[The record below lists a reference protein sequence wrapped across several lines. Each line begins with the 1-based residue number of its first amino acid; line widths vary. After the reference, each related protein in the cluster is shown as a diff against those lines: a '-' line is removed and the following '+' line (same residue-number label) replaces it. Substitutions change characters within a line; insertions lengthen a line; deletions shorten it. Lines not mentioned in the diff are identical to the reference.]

1 MIRLKGTYRNQT
13 LELERPLPFSD
24 GEVLEVDLRSPEDES
39 REGWSQLGMER
50 LEQDWDNEKDA
61 VYDNWRKLYGV

>member
-13 LELERPLPFSD
+13 LELERPCHSRMAKSSKSTSLAE
-24 GEVLEVDLRSPEDES
+24 GRVARS
-39 REGWSQLGMER
+39 WSQLGMER